1 MRPHRHGELTVAGYY
16 NRRDLIGHWIT
27 KRQQVGMMCPHACC
41 RNHRV
46 HPANMPVILPDPL
59 LKRAS
64 DQDLATHF
72 EKVSAQRTA
81 DETAAYWQIM
91 AEMER
96 RDERDERRRANRAAA
111 QARYKELAFS
121 RRMERAEAVEQA
133 YVTAE
138 ADTKGNMLNKA
149 GRAAGVDERTLFTG
163 PESRARRYASDEL
176 LEHWATHPRPTSAM
190 FAGKDTR
197 VYERYTAPKR
207 KERGVV
213 ARHTIRGRGRRGQ
226 DLTVTV
232 LRRAG

>member
-1 MRPHRHGELTVAGYY
+1 MAGYY

-27 KRQQVGMMCPHACC
+27 KRQKVGMMCPHACC
-41 RNHRV
+41 RGHRV
-46 HPANMPVILPDPL
+46 HPSNMPVILPDPL

-64 DQDLATHF
+64 DQDLAAHF
-72 EKVSAQRTA
+72 DKVSGQRTP

-96 RDERDERRRANRAAA
+96 RDERDERRRASRAAA

-121 RRMERAEAVEQA
+121 RKMEREETLEASYLAAER
-133 YVTAE
+133 
-138 ADTKGNMLNKA
+138 DTRGQMLNRA
-149 GRAAGVDERTLFTG
+149 GRAANVDPRSLFTG
-163 PESRARRYASDEL
+163 RESRARRYASDEL
-176 LEHWATHPRPTSAM
+176 LEHWASHPRPTSAM

-197 VYERYTAPKR
+197 VQERYTAPR
-207 KERGVV
+207 AKERGVV

-226 DLTVTV
+226 DDLTVTV